1 MQSKPKQ
8 PSPHILAQLDALI
21 FKHSLDLKRNL
32 NEKRK
37 MIPMKKAVISL
48 SCLSILLIGCSSLL
62 NPSIQ
67 NSLKEVRASN
77 FLKNEDKTKTIG
89 GIDANS
95 NGVRD
100 DIEGYIKLKY
110 GNNPEFVSVYMQ
122 YAKELRRMLSLASED
137 REAYRKA
144 SHKVNRQMACAS
156 KIDYEVA
163 PEKIYRDTMI
173 IYALSVNTKQRKAES
188 NRISSLV
195 SGMVFTLQTEEHC
208 KN

>member
-1 MQSKPKQ
+1 MKR
-8 PSPHILAQLDALI
+8 ILVQLDTLI
-21 FKHSLDLKRNL
+21 FRHSLYLKRNL
-32 NEKRK
+32 NEKSK
-37 MIPMKKAVISL
+37 MIPMKKAVIAL
-48 SCLSILLIGCSSLL
+48 SCLSILLTGCSSLL

-67 NSLKEVRASN
+67 NSLKEVRTSK

-100 DIEGYIKLKY
+100 DIEGYINLKY

-122 YAKELRRMLSLASED
+122 YAKELRRKLTLASDD
-137 REAYRKA
+137 REVYRRE
-144 SHKVNRQMACAS
+144 SHKVSRQMVCAS
-156 KIDYEVA
+156 KIDYELE
-163 PEKIYRDTMI
+163 PEKMYQDTMI
-173 IYALSVNTKQRKAES
+173 IYALSVNTKQRMAES

-195 SGMVFTLQTEEHC
+195 NGMAFTLPTEEHC

>member
-1 MQSKPKQ
+1 
-8 PSPHILAQLDALI
+8 
-21 FKHSLDLKRNL
+21 
-32 NEKRK
+32 
-37 MIPMKKAVISL
+37 MIPMKKAVIAL
-48 SCLSILLIGCSSLL
+48 SCLSIFLTGCSSLL

-67 NSLKEVRASN
+67 NSLKEVRTSN

-100 DIEGYIKLKY
+100 DIEGYINLKY

-122 YAKELRRMLSLASED
+122 YAKALRRKLTLASDD
-137 REAYRKA
+137 REVYRRE
-144 SHKVNRQMACAS
+144 SHKVSRQMVCAS
-156 KIDYEVA
+156 KIDYELE
-163 PEKIYRDTMI
+163 PEKMYQDTMI
-173 IYALSVNTKQRKAES
+173 IYALSVNTKQRMAES

-195 SGMVFTLQTEEHC
+195 SGMAFTLPTVEHC

>member
-1 MQSKPKQ
+1 
-8 PSPHILAQLDALI
+8 
-21 FKHSLDLKRNL
+21 
-32 NEKRK
+32 
-37 MIPMKKAVISL
+37 MIDMKKAAIAL
-48 SCLSILLIGCSSLL
+48 SCLSILLMGCSSLL

-89 GIDANS
+89 GIDANN

-110 GNNPEFVSVYMQ
+110 GNNPEFISVYMQ
-122 YAKELRRMLSLASED
+122 YAKELRRKMTLASDD
-137 REAYRKA
+137 REVYRRA
-144 SHKVNRQMACAS
+144 SHEVSRKMVCAS
-156 KIDYEVA
+156 EIDYKVE
-163 PEKIYRDTMI
+163 PEKMYQDTMI
-173 IYALSVNTKQRKAES
+173 IYALSVNTNQRKAES

-195 SGMVFTLQTEEHC
+195 SGMVFTLPTTEHC

>member
-1 MQSKPKQ
+1 
-8 PSPHILAQLDALI
+8 
-21 FKHSLDLKRNL
+21 
-32 NEKRK
+32 
-37 MIPMKKAVISL
+37 MIPMKKAVIAL
-48 SCLSILLIGCSSLL
+48 SCLSIFLTGCSSLL

-67 NSLKEVRASN
+67 NSLKEVRTSK

-100 DIEGYIKLKY
+100 DIEGYINLKY

-122 YAKELRRMLSLASED
+122 YAKALRRKLTLASDD
-137 REAYRKA
+137 REVYRRE
-144 SHKVNRQMACAS
+144 SHKVSRQMVCAS
-156 KIDYEVA
+156 KIDYELE
-163 PEKIYRDTMI
+163 PEKMYQDTMI
-173 IYALSVNTKQRKAES
+173 IYALSVNTKQRMAES

-195 SGMVFTLQTEEHC
+195 SGMAFTLPTVEHC

>member
-1 MQSKPKQ
+1 
-8 PSPHILAQLDALI
+8 
-21 FKHSLDLKRNL
+21 
-32 NEKRK
+32 
-37 MIPMKKAVISL
+37 MIPMKKAVIAL
-48 SCLSILLIGCSSLL
+48 SCLSILLTGCSSLL

-100 DIEGYIKLKY
+100 DIEGYINLKY

-122 YAKELRRMLSLASED
+122 YAKALRRKLTLASDD
-137 REAYRKA
+137 REVYRRE
-144 SHKVNRQMACAS
+144 SHKVSRQMVCAS
-156 KIDYEVA
+156 KIDYELE
-163 PEKIYRDTMI
+163 PEKMYQDTMI
-173 IYALSVNTKQRKAES
+173 IYALSVNTKQRMAES

-195 SGMVFTLQTEEHC
+195 SGMAFTLPTVEHC

>member
-1 MQSKPKQ
+1 
-8 PSPHILAQLDALI
+8 
-21 FKHSLDLKRNL
+21 
-32 NEKRK
+32 
-37 MIPMKKAVISL
+37 MKKAVIAL
-48 SCLSILLIGCSSLL
+48 SCLSIFLTGCSSLL

-67 NSLKEVRASN
+67 NSLKEVRTSN

-100 DIEGYIKLKY
+100 DIERYINLKY

-122 YAKELRRMLSLASED
+122 YAQELRRKLTLASDD
-137 REAYRKA
+137 REVYRRA
-144 SHKVNRQMACAS
+144 SHKVSRQMVCTS
-156 KIDYEVA
+156 KIDYEVE
-163 PEKIYRDTMI
+163 PEKMYQDTMI
-173 IYALSVNTKQRKAES
+173 IYALSVNTKQRMAES

-195 SGMVFTLQTEEHC
+195 SGMAFTLPTEEHC

>member
-1 MQSKPKQ
+1 
-8 PSPHILAQLDALI
+8 
-21 FKHSLDLKRNL
+21 
-32 NEKRK
+32 
-37 MIPMKKAVISL
+37 MIPMKKAVIAL
-48 SCLSILLIGCSSLL
+48 SCLSIFLTGCSSLL

-67 NSLKEVRASN
+67 NSLKEVRTSN

-100 DIEGYIKLKY
+100 DIERYINLKY

-122 YAKELRRMLSLASED
+122 YAQELRRKLTLASDD
-137 REAYRKA
+137 REVYRRA
-144 SHKVNRQMACAS
+144 SHKVSRQMVCTS
-156 KIDYEVA
+156 KIDYEVE
-163 PEKIYRDTMI
+163 PEKMYQDTMI
-173 IYALSVNTKQRKAES
+173 IYALSVNTKQRMAES

-195 SGMVFTLQTEEHC
+195 SGMTFTLPTEEHC

>member
-1 MQSKPKQ
+1 
-8 PSPHILAQLDALI
+8 
-21 FKHSLDLKRNL
+21 
-32 NEKRK
+32 
-37 MIPMKKAVISL
+37 MIPMKKAVIAL
-48 SCLSILLIGCSSLL
+48 SCLSILLMACSSLL

-67 NSLKEVRASN
+67 NSLKEVRTSK

-110 GNNPEFVSVYMQ
+110 GNNPEFISVYMQ
-122 YAKELRRMLSLASED
+122 YAQELRRKLTLASDD
-137 REAYRKA
+137 RSVYRRA
-144 SHKVNRQMACAS
+144 SHEVSRKMVCAA
-156 KIDYEVA
+156 KIDYKVE
-163 PEKIYRDTMI
+163 PEKMYRDTMI

-195 SGMVFTLQTEEHC
+195 SGMVFTLPTEEHC

>member
-1 MQSKPKQ
+1 
-8 PSPHILAQLDALI
+8 
-21 FKHSLDLKRNL
+21 
-32 NEKRK
+32 
-37 MIPMKKAVISL
+37 MIYMKKTVISL
-48 SCLSILLIGCSSLL
+48 SCLIMLLMGCSSPL
-62 NPSIQ
+62 NPSVQ

-89 GIDANS
+89 GVDANN

-122 YAKELRRMLSLASED
+122 YAQELRRELTLASDE
-137 REAYRKA
+137 REVYRRA
-144 SHKVNRQMACAS
+144 SHEVSRKMVCAAE
-156 KIDYEVA
+156 IDYKVE
-163 PEKIYRDTMI
+163 PEKMYQDTMI

-195 SGMVFTLQTEEHC
+195 SGMVFTLPTEEHC
-208 KN
+208 KNQ

>member
-1 MQSKPKQ
+1 
-8 PSPHILAQLDALI
+8 
-21 FKHSLDLKRNL
+21 
-32 NEKRK
+32 
-37 MIPMKKAVISL
+37 MIPMKKAVIAL
-48 SCLSILLIGCSSLL
+48 SCLSIFLTGCSSLL

-67 NSLKEVRASN
+67 NSLKEVRTSN

-100 DIEGYIKLKY
+100 DIERYINLKY

-122 YAKELRRMLSLASED
+122 YAKELRRELTLASDD
-137 REAYRKA
+137 REVYRRA
-144 SHKVNRQMACAS
+144 SHKVSRQMVCTS
-156 KIDYEVA
+156 KIDYEVE
-163 PEKIYRDTMI
+163 PEKMYQDTMI
-173 IYALSVNTKQRKAES
+173 IYALSVNTKQRMAES

-195 SGMVFTLQTEEHC
+195 SGMAFTLPTEEHC

>member
-1 MQSKPKQ
+1 
-8 PSPHILAQLDALI
+8 
-21 FKHSLDLKRNL
+21 
-32 NEKRK
+32 
-37 MIPMKKAVISL
+37 MIPMKKAVIAL
-48 SCLSILLIGCSSLL
+48 SCLSIFLTGCSSLF

-67 NSLKEVRASN
+67 NSLKEVRTSN

-100 DIEGYIKLKY
+100 DIERYINLKY

-122 YAKELRRMLSLASED
+122 YAQELRRKLTLASDD
-137 REAYRKA
+137 REVYRRA
-144 SHKVNRQMACAS
+144 SHKVSRQMVCTS
-156 KIDYEVA
+156 KIDYEVE
-163 PEKIYRDTMI
+163 PEKMYQDTMI
-173 IYALSVNTKQRKAES
+173 IYALSVNTKQRMAES

-195 SGMVFTLQTEEHC
+195 SGMAFTLPTEEHC